1 MPISTVLFDLDGT
14 LLPMDQDLFIATY
27 LKKLVTYVAPYGYD
41 PKELGDMIW
50 RGTAAMLKNDGKASN
65 EAVFWNTF
73 CAHYGEDSRK
83 DEAIFDQY
91 YHTDFQSAKEVCGYT
106 EKAAKLIADLK
117 ARGLRLILA
126 TNPLFPAIATESR
139 VRWAGIDPR
148 DFEYITT
155 YDNSSFCKPNPDY
168 YRELIEKLGLKTD
181 ECLMIGNDV
190 SDDMIAAK
198 LGMKVFLLT
207 DCLINTKSADISEY
221 PNGSFDQLE
230 EYLKNSL

>member
-1 MPISTVLFDLDGT
+1 MSITTILFDLDGT

-27 LKKLVTYVAPYGYD
+27 LKKLVTYLAPYGYD

-50 RGTAAMLKNDGKASN
+50 RGTAAMIKNDGRASN
-65 EAVFWNTF
+65 ETVFWKTF
-73 CAHYGEDSRK
+73 CAHYGEEAIK
-83 DEAIFDQY
+83 DEAIFDRY
-91 YHTDFQSAKEVCGYT
+91 YHTDFQSAKAVCGYT
-106 EKAAKLIADLK
+106 ERAAKLISDLK
-117 ARGLRLILA
+117 ARGIRLILA

-139 VRWAGIDPR
+139 VRWARLEPC

-155 YDNSSFCKPNPDY
+155 YDNSTFCKPNPEY
-168 YRELIEKLGLKTD
+168 YRELIEKLGLNVD

-190 SDDMIAAK
+190 SDDMIAEK

-207 DCLINTKSADISEY
+207 DCLINTKNVDITQY
-221 PNGSFDQLE
+221 PNGDFDKLE